1 MDPSIPQLVNLL
13 LSKEEHNCVEIEA
26 RIRGEIAN
34 PISIR
39 RLLCHT
45 NWTETKY
52 LERRRISKVN
62 RKCTYRHRELYSPI
76 FTSAP
81 PLQEN
86 ITICKSSLAKD
97 ELYNLWC
104 TIHVSTEINVPT
116 MFSYIED
123 VEAKDIT
130 RMRATMHDHWI
141 DVTYDSDDKT
151 YDSAR
156 VEIEVP
162 GSSMFDPERLV
173 YAISYVCS
181 ILQDSVPI
189 MVEKLD
195 WTTTK
200 YLVKQPFG
208 AFCIGTKS
216 YQKPITMIK
225 NDVMKVLS
233 ENSRCKK
240 NTAQERPENLFSGLG
255 PNANSHFSCAWLAT
269 PKADG
274 VRCMM
279 YILEGI
285 VLSVD
290 MAGSV
295 RHVCTSSHNESSPP
309 LRQNSNDHDVHDV
322 SILDCEY
329 LDNTYYIIDLPV
341 YNGKYIGNMPINKR
355 LKIIQDIL
363 SDYFKEHMHIV
374 LKPYK
379 MFSSFFEL
387 EKLYTSWLQKYNI
400 DGIIFVNSNEGYF
413 QRVLKWKDTNTIDL
427 EVTENINGLFLQTC
441 DGYTLDI
448 NRITVTNIN
457 LLTLGIWEFKYFIK
471 DSVAVLE
478 PIRHRPDKPRA
489 NSLNIVQKNTK
500 FDVLPTGL
508 FTGIECFLMRK
519 YHNKQK
525 AIMLSDSHM
534 NNAVI
539 MDIGTGQGGDINK
552 WRTAKTIYC
561 IEPDKN
567 ALKELRKRIEQNKPK
582 FEVYIIECLLCK
594 LELNNIN
601 PNPKISIFTAFFCMN
616 LWQDQDWMT
625 LKHAVKD
632 KGSANC
638 KFIGIAL
645 TNPVED
651 DNKCWTLKITSDT
664 TYTLSI
670 HNTRIINVSET
681 IVPIQKLN
689 DFMKHCG
696 LLPSTPFPQRL
707 NNRTIMT
714 DPENTLS
721 NMYTAFVYSKKN
733 FNKNYKLQ
741 KL

>member
-13 LSKEEHNCVEIEA
+13 LLKEEHKYVEIEA
-26 RIRGEIAN
+26 RIRGEISN
-34 PISIR
+34 PISIC

-45 NWTETKY
+45 DWTETKY

-62 RKCTYRHRELYSPI
+62 RKCTYRHRELYSPVL
-76 FTSAP
+76 TLAP

-123 VEAKDIT
+123 VEAKDVT

-141 DVTYDSDDKT
+141 DVTYDTDDKT

-162 GSSMFDPERLV
+162 DSSMFDPERLV

-181 ILQDSVPI
+181 ILQDSVPV
-189 MVEKLD
+189 MVERLD
-195 WTTTK
+195 WTTIK

-208 AFCIGTKS
+208 AFCIGKKS
-216 YQKPITMIK
+216 YQKPITMVK
-225 NDVMKVLS
+225 DDVMKVLS
-233 ENSRCKK
+233 ENSRRKK
-240 NTAQERPENLFSGLG
+240 NTARERVLG
-255 PNANSHFSCAWLAT
+255 PNANSHLSCAWLAT

-295 RHVCTSSHNESSPP
+295 RHVCTFSHNESAPP
-309 LRQNSNDHDVHDV
+309 LRQNSNVYDV
-322 SILDCEY
+322 SIFDCEY

-341 YNGKYIGNMPINKR
+341 HNGKYIGNMPIDKR
-355 LKIIQDIL
+355 LEIIQDIL

-379 MFSSFFEL
+379 MFYSFFEL
-387 EKLYTSWLQKYNI
+387 EKLYTSWLHKYNI

-413 QRVLKWKDTNTIDL
+413 QRVLKWKDINTIDL
-427 EVTENINGLFLQTC
+427 EVTEDNDGFSLQTC

-448 NRITVTNIN
+448 SCITITDVN
-457 LLTLGIWEFKYFIK
+457 LLTLGIWEFKHFINNFSK
-471 DSVAVLE
+471 TAVLE
-478 PIRHRPDKPRA
+478 PIRRRPDKPRA

-500 FDVLPTGL
+500 SDALPTGL

-525 AIMLSDSHM
+525 AIMLSDSHI

-552 WRTAKTIYC
+552 WRTAKAVYC
-561 IEPDKN
+561 IEPNKN
-567 ALKELRKRIEQNKPK
+567 ALKELRNRIKQNKPK
-582 FEVYIIECLLCK
+582 FEVHIIECLLCK
-594 LELNNIN
+594 LELSNIN

-625 LKHAVKD
+625 LEHVIKD

-645 TNPVED
+645 TNPVEN
-651 DNKCWTLKITSDT
+651 DNKCWTLKLTSDK

-670 HNTRIINVSET
+670 HNTRIINVNET
-681 IVPIQKLN
+681 IVPIKKLN

-696 LLPSTPFPQRL
+696 LLPSPPAQKSFGLTANYPQKL
-707 NNRTIMT
+707 NNRAIMT
-714 DPENTLS
+714 GLENTLS

-733 FNKNYKLQ
+733 FVLP
-741 KL
+741 